1 VITYYITM
9 FYDIF
14 IFDFLRKHYLS
25 LFFYLFI
32 IFSNFPLESVALPR
46 VYGILFDKIK
56 TFKNED
62 LWDIQNNL
70 TKMNFSGSVISVV
83 IIWTIIIIAYGIKH
97 HLESSLVPGY
107 MNYIRKILYE
117 HTINAFKEQYTDVKA
132 GEYLSRMLELMRNAK
147 DLFQYV
153 IGGFVPYVI
162 SMLFSV
168 AYLSYSDYN
177 LGKILLTCLFI
188 VCLIC
193 YYGGIYL
200 IDKVG
205 EREIYM
211 NEVVNQGIQNSIDNL
226 MNIYINNEADNDIN
240 KNKEVEDK
248 GREMMTHIMFVQ
260 NVVIT
265 VSNAVVLF
273 AYFASLYVLYT
284 YLKKS
289 KVSTA
294 KIIAY
299 ILILGNVL
307 SDAFDI
313 TSGYIHNMIY
323 KLGIIDSAKP
333 FMDQIFINKKERTA
347 KNVIKKG
354 DIQFKNIVFRY
365 DKNSDE
371 VLFDGLNLKLTGG
384 TKIGVMGRSGSGKTT
399 LMKMLVG
406 LYKPEE
412 GEILIDNV
420 DINKMDIDYLRSQV
434 NYVNQRTQLFEDT
447 ILYNMKYGNDITDE
461 EIIEKLKRY
470 KLDEVFSDLPGGVKA
485 NAGLN
490 GGNLSGGM
498 QKITIL
504 MRGILKGGSI
514 VILDEPL
521 AGLDKKTI
529 AKTID
534 MVLAETQNKTLIVIT
549 HDNTILPYMDRVV
562 DINNI

>member
-1 VITYYITM
+1 
-9 FYDIF
+9 
-14 IFDFLRKHYLS
+14 
-25 LFFYLFI
+25 
-32 IFSNFPLESVALPR
+32 
-46 VYGILFDKIK
+46 
-56 TFKNED
+56 
-62 LWDIQNNL
+62 
-70 TKMNFSGSVISVV
+70 
-83 IIWTIIIIAYGIKH
+83 
-97 HLESSLVPGY
+97 
-107 MNYIRKILYE
+107 
-117 HTINAFKEQYTDVKA
+117 
-132 GEYLSRMLELMRNAK
+132 
-147 DLFQYV
+147 
-153 IGGFVPYVI
+153 
-162 SMLFSV
+162 
-168 AYLSYSDYN
+168 
-177 LGKILLTCLFI
+177 
-188 VCLIC
+188 
-193 YYGGIYL
+193 
-200 IDKVG
+200 
-205 EREIYM
+205 
-211 NEVVNQGIQNSIDNL
+211 
-226 MNIYINNEADNDIN
+226 
-240 KNKEVEDK
+240 
-248 GREMMTHIMFVQ
+248 MMTHIMFVQ

-534 MVLAETQNKTLIVIT
+534 MVLAETQNKTLLVIT

>member
-534 MVLAETQNKTLIVIT
+534 MVLAETQNKTLLVIT

>member
-1 VITYYITM
+1 M

>member
-1 VITYYITM
+1 M

-14 IFDFLRKHYLS
+14 ILNFLKKNYLS
-25 LFFYLFI
+25 LLFYLFI
-32 IFSNFPLESVALPR
+32 IFANFPLESVALPR

-56 TFKNED
+56 LFKNEN
-62 LWDIQNNL
+62 LWDIQSNIM
-70 TKMNFSGSVISVV
+70 KMNFSGSVTSIF
-83 IIWTIIIIAYGIKH
+83 IIWTVIMIAYGIKH
-97 HLESSLVPGY
+97 HLESSLIPGY

-153 IGGFVPYVI
+153 IGGFVPYMI

-168 AYLSYSDYN
+168 AYLSYNDYN
-177 LGKILLTCLFI
+177 LGKILITFL
-188 VCLIC
+188 VVASVIC

-200 IDKVG
+200 INKVG

-226 MNIYINNEADNDIN
+226 MNIYINNESENDIN

-260 NVVIT
+260 NIIIT
-265 VSNAVVLF
+265 ICNFTALA
-273 AYFASLYVLYT
+273 AYFSALYVLYT

-289 KVSTA
+289 NVSTA

-299 ILILGNVL
+299 ILILGNIL
-307 SDAFDI
+307 TDSFDI
-313 TSGYIHNMIY
+313 TSGYIHNVIY

-333 FMDQIFINKKERTA
+333 FMEQIFIDKTERTM
-347 KNVIKKG
+347 KNVITKG
-354 DIQFKNIVFRY
+354 DIQFKNLVFRY
-365 DKNSDE
+365 DKTSDE

-412 GEILIDNV
+412 GEIVIDGV
-420 DINKMDIDYLRSQV
+420 DINKMDVDYLRSQV

-504 MRGILKGGSI
+504 MRGILKGGEI

-534 MVLAETQNKTLIVIT
+534 MVLAETQGKTLLVIT

-562 DINNI
+562 DINNV

>member
-1 VITYYITM
+1 M

-32 IFSNFPLESVALPR
+32 IFLNFPLESVALSR
-46 VYGILFDKIK
+46 IYGILFDKIK
-56 TFKNED
+56 AFKNED

-70 TKMNFSGSVISVV
+70 MKMNFSGSVIAIM
-83 IIWTIIIIAYGIKH
+83 IIWSIIIIAYGIKH

-147 DLFQYV
+147 DLFQYI
-153 IGGFVPYVI
+153 IGGFVPYII

-177 LGKILLTCLFI
+177 LGKILLTTLF
-188 VCLIC
+188 VVGLIL

-205 EREIYM
+205 KREIYM

-226 MNIYINNEADNDIN
+226 MNIYINNEAENDIN
-240 KNKEVEDK
+240 KNKEAEDK

-265 VSNAVVLF
+265 VCNAIVLF
-273 AYFASLYVLYT
+273 AYFTSLYVLYT

-299 ILILGNVL
+299 ILILGNIL
-307 SDAFDI
+307 RDAFDT

-323 KLGIIDSAKP
+323 KIGIINSAKP

-354 DIQFKNIVFRY
+354 DIQFKNVVFRY

-371 VLFDGLNLKLTGG
+371 LLFDGLNLKLTGG

-399 LMKMLVG
+399 LMKMLIG
-406 LYKPEE
+406 LYKPED
-412 GEILIDNV
+412 GEIMIDGVN
-420 DINKMDIDYLRSQV
+420 INKMDIDYLRSQV

-447 ILYNMKYGNDITDE
+447 ILYNMKYGNDVTDE
-461 EIIEKLKRY
+461 EIIEKLKHY
-470 KLDEVFSDLPGGVKA
+470 KLDEVFSDLSGGVKA

-504 MRGILKGGSI
+504 MRGILKGGNI

-534 MVLAETQNKTLIVIT
+534 MVLAETQNKTLLVIT

>member
-1 VITYYITM
+1 M

-534 MVLAETQNKTLIVIT
+534 MVLAETQNKTLLVIT

>member
-14 IFDFLRKHYLS
+14 VFNFLKKHYLS
-25 LFFYLFI
+25 LFFYLFV

-56 TFKNED
+56 AFKNED

-70 TKMNFSGSVISVV
+70 MKMNFSGSVIAVM
-83 IIWTIIIIAYGIKH
+83 IIWSIIIIAYGVKH

-153 IGGFVPYVI
+153 IGGFVPYMI

-177 LGKILLTCLFI
+177 LGKILLTTLFI
-188 VCLIC
+188 VSLIC

-205 EREIYM
+205 KREIYM

-226 MNIYINNEADNDIN
+226 MNIYINNEAENDIN

-260 NVVIT
+260 NIVIT
-265 VSNAVVLF
+265 VSNAIVLF

-299 ILILGNVL
+299 ILILGNIL
-307 SDAFDI
+307 TDSFDI
-313 TSGYIHNMIY
+313 TSGYIHNVIY
-323 KLGIIDSAKP
+323 KLGIINSAKP

-384 TKIGVMGRSGSGKTT
+384 TKIGIMGRSGSGKTT

-412 GEILIDNV
+412 GEILIDGV

-447 ILYNMKYGNDITDE
+447 VLYNMKYGNDITDE

>member
-1 VITYYITM
+1 M

-14 IFDFLRKHYLS
+14 IFNFLKKNYLQ
-25 LFFYLFI
+25 LIIYLFV
-32 IFSNFPLESVALPR
+32 IFLNFPLESVALPR

-56 TFKNED
+56 VFKNEN
-62 LWDIQNNL
+62 LWDLQNNL
-70 TKMNFSGSVISVV
+70 LKMNFSGSVAAIF
-83 IIWTIIIIAYGIKH
+83 IIWTVIIIAYGFKH

-147 DLFQYV
+147 DLFQYT
-153 IGGFVPYVI
+153 IGGFVPYMI
-162 SMLFSV
+162 SMLFSI

-177 LGKILLTCLFI
+177 IGKILLGGLI
-188 VCLIC
+188 VISLIC
-193 YYGGIYL
+193 YYGGLYL
-200 IDKVG
+200 INKVG

-226 MNIYINNEADNDIN
+226 MNIYINNEAENDIN

-248 GREMMTHIMFVQ
+248 GREKMTHIMFVQ
-260 NVVIT
+260 NIVIT
-265 VSNAVVLF
+265 VSNAIVLF
-273 AYFASLYVLYT
+273 TYFASLYVLYT

-299 ILILGNVL
+299 ILILGNIL

-313 TSGYIHNMIY
+313 TSGYIHNIIY
-323 KLGIIDSAKP
+323 KLGIINSAKP
-333 FMDQIFINKKERTA
+333 FMDKIFINQKERTVKDA
-347 KNVIKKG
+347 IKKG
-354 DIQFKNIVFRY
+354 DIQFEDIVFRY
-365 DKNSDE
+365 NKSSDE
-371 VLFDGLNLKLTGG
+371 VLFDELNLKLTGG
-384 TKIGVMGRSGSGKTT
+384 TKIGIMGRSGSGKTT

-412 GEILIDNV
+412 GRILIDGV
-420 DINKMDIDYLRSQV
+420 DINKMNIDYLRREV

-447 ILYNMKYGNDITDE
+447 ILYNMRYGNDITDE
-461 EIIEKLKRY
+461 EIIDKLKKY
-470 KLDEVFSDLPGGVKA
+470 KLDEVFTDLPGGVKA

-504 MRGILKGGSI
+504 MRGILKGGEI

-529 AKTID
+529 ANTID
-534 MVLAETQNKTLIVIT
+534 MVLAETQGKTLLVIT
-549 HDNTILPYMDRVV
+549 HDNTILPYMDRVI
-562 DINNI
+562 DINNV

>member
-1 VITYYITM
+1 M

-56 TFKNED
+56 TFKNEN

-83 IIWTIIIIAYGIKH
+83 IIWSIIIVAYGIKH
-97 HLESSLVPGY
+97 YLESSLVPGY

-132 GEYLSRMLELMRNAK
+132 GEYLSRMLELMRNSK

-168 AYLSYSDYN
+168 GYLSYSDYN
-177 LGKILLTCLFI
+177 LGKILLTCLF
-188 VCLIC
+188 VVGLIC
-193 YYGGIYL
+193 YYGGMYL

-226 MNIYINNEADNDIN
+226 MNIYINNEAENDIN

-260 NVVIT
+260 NIVIT
-265 VSNAVVLF
+265 VSNAIVLF

-323 KLGIIDSAKP
+323 KLGIINSAKP

-384 TKIGVMGRSGSGKTT
+384 TKIGIMGRSGSGKTT

-412 GEILIDNV
+412 GEILIDGV
-420 DINKMDIDYLRSQV
+420 DINKMDIEYLRSQV

-447 ILYNMKYGNDITDE
+447 VLYNMKYGNDINDE
-461 EIIEKLKRY
+461 EVIEKLKRY

-504 MRGILKGGSI
+504 MLGILKGGSI
-514 VILDEPL
+514 VVLDEPL

>member
-1 VITYYITM
+1 M

-313 TSGYIHNMIY
+313 TSGYIHNVIY

-534 MVLAETQNKTLIVIT
+534 MVLAETQNKTLLVIT

>member
-1 VITYYITM
+1 M

-32 IFSNFPLESVALPR
+32 IFSNFPLESVALSR

-56 TFKNED
+56 AFKNED

-70 TKMNFSGSVISVV
+70 MKMNFSGSVIAVM
-83 IIWTIIIIAYGIKH
+83 IIWSIIIIAYGVKH

-147 DLFQYV
+147 DLFQYI
-153 IGGFVPYVI
+153 IGGFVPYII

-177 LGKILLTCLFI
+177 LGKILLTTLF
-188 VCLIC
+188 VVGLIL
-193 YYGGIYL
+193 YYGGMYL

-205 EREIYM
+205 KREIYM

-226 MNIYINNEADNDIN
+226 MNIYINNEAENDIN
-240 KNKEVEDK
+240 KNKEAEDK

-260 NVVIT
+260 NVIIT
-265 VSNAVVLF
+265 VCNAIVLF
-273 AYFASLYVLYT
+273 AYFTSLYVLYT

-299 ILILGNVL
+299 ILILGNIL
-307 SDAFDI
+307 RDAFDT

-323 KLGIIDSAKP
+323 KLGIINSAKP

-354 DIQFKNIVFRY
+354 DIQFKNVVFRY
-365 DKNSDE
+365 DKKSDE
-371 VLFDGLNLKLTGG
+371 LLFDGLNLKLTGG

-399 LMKMLVG
+399 LMKMLIG
-406 LYKPEE
+406 LYKPED
-412 GEILIDNV
+412 GEIMIDGV

-447 ILYNMKYGNDITDE
+447 ILYNMKYGNDVTDE
-461 EIIEKLKRY
+461 EIIGKLKHY
-470 KLDEVFSDLPGGVKA
+470 KLDEVFSDLSGGVKA

-504 MRGILKGGSI
+504 MRGILKGGNI

-534 MVLAETQNKTLIVIT
+534 MVLAETQNKTLLVIT

>member
-1 VITYYITM
+1 M

-56 TFKNED
+56 TFKNEN

-83 IIWTIIIIAYGIKH
+83 IIWSIIIVAYGIKH
-97 HLESSLVPGY
+97 YLESSLVPGY

-132 GEYLSRMLELMRNAK
+132 GEYLSRMLELMRNSK

-168 AYLSYSDYN
+168 GYLSYSDYN
-177 LGKILLTCLFI
+177 LGKILLTCLF
-188 VCLIC
+188 VVGLIC
-193 YYGGIYL
+193 YYGGMYL

-226 MNIYINNEADNDIN
+226 MNIYINNEAENDIN

-260 NVVIT
+260 NIVIT
-265 VSNAVVLF
+265 VSNAIVLF

-323 KLGIIDSAKP
+323 KLGIINSAKP

-384 TKIGVMGRSGSGKTT
+384 TKIGIMGRSGSGKTT

-412 GEILIDNV
+412 GEILIDGV
-420 DINKMDIDYLRSQV
+420 DINKMDIEYLRSQV

-447 ILYNMKYGNDITDE
+447 VLYNMKYGNDINDE
-461 EIIEKLKRY
+461 EVIEKLKRY

-514 VILDEPL
+514 VVLDEPL

>member
-1 VITYYITM
+1 M

-56 TFKNED
+56 TFKNEN

-70 TKMNFSGSVISVV
+70 TKMNFSGAVISVV
-83 IIWTIIIIAYGIKH
+83 IIWSIIIVAYGIKH
-97 HLESSLVPGY
+97 YLESSLVPGY

-132 GEYLSRMLELMRNAK
+132 GEYLSRMLELMRNSK

-168 AYLSYSDYN
+168 GYLSYSDYN
-177 LGKILLTCLFI
+177 LGKILLTCLF
-188 VCLIC
+188 VVGLIC
-193 YYGGIYL
+193 YYGGMYL

-226 MNIYINNEADNDIN
+226 MNIYINNEAENDIN

-260 NVVIT
+260 NIVIT
-265 VSNAVVLF
+265 VSNAIVLF

-323 KLGIIDSAKP
+323 KLGIINSAKP

-384 TKIGVMGRSGSGKTT
+384 TKIGIMGRSGSGKTT

-412 GEILIDNV
+412 GEILIDGV
-420 DINKMDIDYLRSQV
+420 DINKMDIEYLRSQV

-447 ILYNMKYGNDITDE
+447 VLYNMKYGNDINDE
-461 EIIEKLKRY
+461 EVIEKLKRY

-514 VILDEPL
+514 VVLDEPL

>member
-1 VITYYITM
+1 M

-56 TFKNED
+56 TFKNEN

-83 IIWTIIIIAYGIKH
+83 IIWSIIIIAYGIKH

-168 AYLSYSDYN
+168 GYLSYSDYN
-177 LGKILLTCLFI
+177 LGKILLTCLF
-188 VCLIC
+188 VVGLIC
-193 YYGGIYL
+193 YYGGMYL

-226 MNIYINNEADNDIN
+226 MNIYINNEAENDIN

-260 NVVIT
+260 NIVIT
-265 VSNAVVLF
+265 VSNAIVLF

-299 ILILGNVL
+299 ILILGNIL

-323 KLGIIDSAKP
+323 KLGIINSAKP

-384 TKIGVMGRSGSGKTT
+384 TKIGIMGRSGSGKTT

-412 GEILIDNV
+412 GEILIDGV
-420 DINKMDIDYLRSQV
+420 DINKMNIDYLRSQV

-447 ILYNMKYGNDITDE
+447 VLYNMKYGNDITDE

-534 MVLAETQNKTLIVIT
+534 MVLAETQNKTLLVIT

-562 DINNI
+562 NINNI

>member
-1 VITYYITM
+1 M

-399 LMKMLVG
+399 LMKILVG